1 MKEGASW
8 HTLAAALL
16 PAFDPFFPMP
26 SHSAASAGPVTPA
39 GTLSAPRPASG
50 PPPAPPSG
58 AAPGAHAGNAPK
70 PPGRHG
76 RAPTLSMAAWRQFLE
91 VALPYW
97 RGDRKKTAWALM
109 AVLIALMLLETQL
122 AVLLI
127 DKSGEMTS
135 ALAARDSDRFWD
147 AVQLCLLV
155 LAFAVPVYVF
165 YYYVRDAFSNHW
177 RRWLTHRFLD
187 GYLGGRRYY
196 ELGYGSGIDN
206 PDQRI
211 SEDIN
216 SFTGRSVHFM
226 LILLGSLMQLVAFSA
241 VLWSISRVLVAF
253 LAVYAVL
260 GTFVALYVFGAPL
273 IKLNFWQLRREADF
287 RFGLMRLR
295 ENAESIAFY
304 RGEAQERAQIDLRF
318 EDVFTNYARMIK
330 KQRSLNLF
338 QRSFSQLTVVLPSVI
353 LANSVLTGELEV
365 GRAIQAAGAFAAVL
379 GAVALIVDNFESL
392 SRFVAGIDRLHAL
405 SKLVLG
411 PDGMPVQART
421 GRAAG
426 KSRHAPSVP
435 SRPPAKPA
443 PGSAA
448 GTGAMASSLAAGLPG
463 AAAVHTGTPPGMAAP
478 AKPTTQIALR
488 EGTRLCM
495 EGVTLYTPQFGR
507 LLVRDL
513 SLALEPGE
521 ALLITGPSGCGK
533 SSLLRAIAGLWRSG
547 AGTIEHPPHA
557 RMFFL
562 PQRPYMQHESLR
574 SQIIYPSRSTTLDDA
589 ALAQLLDQ
597 VQLSTLLERVGGLD
611 AVEDWEKLLS
621 VGEQQ
626 RLAFARVLVH
636 RPAMV
641 ILDEA
646 TSALDSAN
654 EAALYQRLR
663 ASGATL
669 VSIAHRSAVLAHH
682 THVLQL
688 HGGGGWQLHAAEGFD
703 FNAAQEAAPLQG
715 STGEVTA

>member
-1 MKEGASW
+1 
-8 HTLAAALL
+8 
-16 PAFDPFFPMP
+16 MP
-26 SHSAASAGPVTPA
+26 PSSAAPA
-39 GTLSAPRPASG
+39 GTLSAPLPPAAPASAHAAPGAPARGGASG
-50 PPPAPPSG
+50 PPGPSG
-58 AAPGAHAGNAPK
+58 YSHT
-70 PPGRHG
+70 PP
-76 RAPTLSMAAWRQFLE
+76 LAAWRHFLQ

-97 RGDRKKTAWALM
+97 RGDRRKTAWSLM

-135 ALAARDSDRFWD
+135 ALAAQDAPRFWN

-196 ELGYGSGIDN
+196 ELGYGSGVDN

-273 IKLNFWQLRREADF
+273 IRLNFLQLRREADF

-318 EDVFTNYARMIK
+318 EDVFTNYARLIK

-338 QRSFSQLTVVLPSVI
+338 QRSFSQLTVVLPSII

-405 SKLVLG
+405 SQLVLS
-411 PDGMPVQART
+411 PDGTPVQAAA
-421 GRAAG
+421 GRAAAKPG
-426 KSRHAPSVP
+426 QAAPAARPQPRTTAAPGGTVVP
-435 SRPPAKPA
+435 TAPAASSPPAKPI
-443 PGSAA
+443 
-448 GTGAMASSLAAGLPG
+448 
-463 AAAVHTGTPPGMAAP
+463 
-478 AKPTTQIALR
+478 TQIALR
-488 EGTRLCM
+488 EGERLCM

-513 SLALEPGE
+513 NLALQPGE

-533 SSLLRAIAGLWRSG
+533 SSLLRAVAGLWRSG
-547 AGTIEHPPHA
+547 AGTIEHPPYA

-562 PQRPYMQHESLR
+562 PQRPYMQRESLR
-574 SQIIYPSRSTTLDDA
+574 SQVIYPSRTTALDDA
-589 ALAQLLDQ
+589 ALAQVLQD
-597 VQLSTLLERVGGLD
+597 VQLGDLLARVGGLD

-621 VGEQQ
+621 AGEQQ

-654 EAALYQRLR
+654 EAALYRRLR

-688 HGGGGWQLHAAEGFD
+688 YGGGAWQLHAAKDFD
-703 FNAAQEAAPLQG
+703 FGAAQDARPPHTSAGTGTGPQAGAAG
-715 STGEVTA
+715 A